1 MRRSL
6 LAGSRVELRD
16 VGLFADGVAVKLVGE
31 ETFILCRDLLDD
43 ILTVDTDAIC
53 SAIKDIFEDTRV
65 VAEPA
70 GALALAGLRA
80 YAAAGVRDRVLIAVV
95 SGANM
100 NFDRLSH
107 VVDRSEIGA
116 EREALLAVVIP
127 EKAGSFRLLCA
138 AIGKRNITELCT
150 RFSDPEQA
158 RVLVGIKIN
167 GREEIADVL
176 SELREQGFRACDLT
190 DNELAKV
197 HVRHMVGGNAPQIR
211 DERLIRFTFPERPG
225 ALLDFMDAM
234 RVDFNITLFQY
245 RYHGADYGRVL
256 LGFDVPEDKLAAFED
271 FLARVHRMG
280 YPHMDESDNRA
291 YKMFLGWHTD

>member
-1 MRRSL
+1 
-6 LAGSRVELRD
+6 
-16 VGLFADGVAVKLVGE
+16 
-31 ETFILCRDLLDD
+31 
-43 ILTVDTDAIC
+43 
-53 SAIKDIFEDTRV
+53 
-65 VAEPA
+65 
-70 GALALAGLRA
+70 
-80 YAAAGVRDRVLIAVV
+80 
-95 SGANM
+95 M

-158 RVLVGIKIN
+158 SVLVGIKIN

-176 SELREQGFRACDLT
+176 AELREQGFWACDLT

-197 HVRHMVGGNAPQIR
+197 HVRHLVGGNAPQIIN
-211 DERLIRFTFPERPG
+211 ERLIRFTFPERPG

-256 LGFDVPEDKLAAFED
+256 LGFDVPDDKRPAFED
-271 FLARVHRMG
+271 FLARVQHMG
-280 YPHMDESDNRA
+280 YPHIDESANQA
-291 YKMFLGWHTD
+291 YRMFLGWHIA